1 MNFLRQVGTGLTAA
15 LVSGLLVLSALSL
28 ATAEGLKENV
38 PQAPQPTATIY
49 VETPG
54 QIVNTPLPTDTP
66 TPEPPPTNCPPPAGW
81 VPYDIENGDTLEW
94 LAAQRR
100 TSVQMIIQANCLL
113 SSSLLPGTVLY
124 LPPLPTA
131 TLQPTEQ
138 KPATATATLIQPTQ
152 PRCGPPPG
160 WVRYVVQPNDNLYRL
175 SLAFGVSVQE
185 LQWANCLASPDVI
198 RVGDTLWVPNVP
210 TRTPSPTATAPVIPP
225 SATPVTPSPVI
236 PSATQSPTATP
247 TETPTPTPTM
257 TPTDTATPTPT
268 PTPTETPTATPT
280 LTPTI
285 TPIP

>member
-1 MNFLRQVGTGLTAA
+1 MSFLRQVGTGLTAA

-38 PQAPQPTATIY
+38 PQAPQPTVTIY

-54 QIVNTPLPTDTP
+54 QIMNTPLPTETS

-81 VPYDIENGDTLEW
+81 EPYFIVNGDTLEG
-94 LAAQRR
+94 LALRHQ
-100 TSVQMIIQANCLL
+100 TSTQMIIQANCLL
-113 SSSLLPGTVLY
+113 SASLLPGTVLY
-124 LPPLPTA
+124 LPALPTA
-131 TLQPTEQ
+131 TQQPTE
-138 KPATATATLIQPTQ
+138 KVPPTATVTVIQPTQ

-210 TRTPSPTATAPVIPP
+210 TRTPSPTATTPVTPP
-225 SATPVTPSPVI
+225 SSTPVTPSPVV
-236 PSATQSPTATP
+236 PSATPPPTATV
-247 TETPTPTPTM
+247 TETPTPTLTSTS
-257 TPTDTATPTPT
+257 TPTETSTPTPT
-268 PTPTETPTATPT
+268 ATPTATPT
-280 LTPTI
+280 LTPTN